1 MRTTVAFICQRGD
14 IELKAV
20 LLAASLRLHARGDC
34 DLVVCLP
41 EPQRTW
47 GTPSA
52 ATRRCLDALGVRIA
66 ATGNPIGS
74 GYPIGNKVGAAAVAT
89 DADRVLLLDSDILCL
104 RELDLDSCFAGAML
118 AKPADLA
125 TFTATAA
132 TWGRLY
138 QRFGLPAPDR
148 RVTATVSGEEMWPYY
163 NAGVVAFRTGAG
175 FPEAWADCCRVIDG
189 EPDVPDKRPHLDQIA
204 LPIAA
209 ARCGLE
215 VTPLPERLNFPAHL
229 MPLAAGQPIL
239 CHYHWPHVLRREPVL
254 LRAIGH
260 LVNRH
265 AELAAVLEESG
276 CRDLLLPAIQ
286 RSRRPPVSAGRLE
299 TGADPTGAAG
309 AEPPP
314 ADGLVTGIP
323 RSGTSFLCGCL
334 HRLRDQV
341 AINEPAEVFPALGRR
356 RPWGIPLLHADL
368 RARILAGEPVEN
380 KLRGDRVVEDTAVHD
395 VRGTYRPAV
404 GRDDFGLWTKNT
416 LAYLARLAQLGDV
429 IPWAPIAACVRHPYD
444 AIGSWATSFP
454 HLRDAAVTGFPVGG
468 PADPLLGDAERER
481 LAAIAACA
489 DSAVRRALLWRHLAL
504 QILDRRRSLTIVRY
518 EDLVANPATVVASL
532 VARLPGGPDAAGL
545 DQLRP
550 SAPSRSRER
559 LTESDRDAIRVT
571 CAAVAGE
578 LGYEL

>member
-1 MRTTVAFICQRGD
+1 MRTTVAFVCQRGD
-14 IELKAV
+14 IEFKAA
-20 LLAASLRLHARGDC
+20 LLAASLRLHVRGAC
-34 DLVVCLP
+34 DLVACLP
-41 EPQRTW
+41 EPRRTW
-47 GTPSA
+47 GTPSK
-52 ATRRCLDALGVRIA
+52 ATLRCLDALGVRTV
-66 ATGNPIGS
+66 ATGNPVGS

-104 RELDLDSCFAGAML
+104 RTLDLDRCFAGGFL
-118 AKPADLA
+118 AKPADFA
-125 TFTATAA
+125 TFTASAA
-132 TWGRLY
+132 TWARLY
-138 QRFGLPAPDR
+138 RLFHLQPPDH
-148 RVTATVSGEEMWPYY
+148 RVTATVSGDEMWPYY

-189 EPDVPDKRPHLDQIA
+189 EPDVPAKRPHLDQIS
-204 LPIAA
+204 LPVAA

-215 VTPLPERLNFPAHL
+215 GTPLPDRLNFPAHL
-229 MPLAAGQPIL
+229 MPLVADEPIL

-254 LRAIGH
+254 LRSINH
-260 LVNRH
+260 LLERH
-265 AELAAVLEESG
+265 AELAAVLEESA
-276 CRDLLLPAIQ
+276 CRDLLLPAI
-286 RSRRPPVSAGRLE
+286 RRVRGWSAARGVDPVRGTGTVIAGSE
-299 TGADPTGAAG
+299 T
-309 AEPPP
+309 PP

-341 AINEPAEVFPALGRR
+341 AINEPAEVFAALHMR

-380 KLRGDRVVEDTAVHD
+380 KVRGDRVVEDTAVHD
-395 VRGTYRPAV
+395 VRGPYRPVV
-404 GRDDFGLWTKNT
+404 GHEHFGLWTKNT
-416 LAYLARLAQLGDV
+416 LAYLARLTHLGNV
-429 IPWAPIAACVRHPYD
+429 MPWAPIVACVRHPYD
-444 AIGSWATSFP
+444 AIASWAGSFP
-454 HLRDAAVTGFPVGG
+454 HLRDAAVNGFPVGG
-468 PADPLLGDAERER
+468 PADPLLEGAERER
-481 LAAIAACA
+481 LAAIDACTDPA
-489 DSAVRRALLWRHLAL
+489 QRRALLWRHLAL

-518 EDLVANPATVVASL
+518 EDLVADPATVVASL